1 MTVWS
6 SRLLFDYDT
15 PLSYPC
21 LGRPCNLVDPRE
33 LTRRLLS
40 IGRSWTDW
48 ARWWVSQLTGVLASM
63 QLVSV
68 PCHPPGA
75 TCVLTW
81 VQTVCKLCETLCK
94 ICKLPSASVPPPHPL
109 EGDVVGHPCESIHP
123 IMISNSDS
131 QRLRFIILEDII
143 GHTLASWV
151 LRPGNQKVNGQ
162 RIEGPESEWNLST
175 LVPVYKMFT
184 TMCSCVQDVYN
195 CVQAGAGQHWLLW
208 SKYLFVHKQY
218 VCRQYFPTRVQ
229 TR

>member
-1 MTVWS
+1 MVSITLDS
-6 SRLLFDYDT
+6 
-15 PLSYPC
+15 
-21 LGRPCNLVDPRE
+21 CNY
-33 LTRRLLS
+33 
-40 IGRSWTDW
+40 
-48 ARWWVSQLTGVLASM
+48 
-63 QLVSV
+63 
-68 PCHPPGA
+68 A
-75 TCVLTW
+75 TCECSLPPTRGNMCSHLGSNCVQAMWNFVQNMQAPQCKCATAPSPGGRCCWPSLWVL
-81 VQTVCKLCETLCK
+81 
-94 ICKLPSASVPPPHPL
+94 
-109 EGDVVGHPCESIHP
+109 HP

-143 GHTLASWV
+143 GHTMASWV

-162 RIEGPESEWNLST
+162 RMEGPGSEWNLST
-175 LVPVYKMFT
+175 LASVYKMFT